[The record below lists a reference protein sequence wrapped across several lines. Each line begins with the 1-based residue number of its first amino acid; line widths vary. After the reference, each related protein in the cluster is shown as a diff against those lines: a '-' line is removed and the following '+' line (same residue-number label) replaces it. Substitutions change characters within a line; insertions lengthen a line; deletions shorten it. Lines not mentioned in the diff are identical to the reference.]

1 MKIWI
6 TDMTTRFQATYLII
20 FATAPHQCVV
30 KKTVHVF
37 WVLRQTKVHRST
49 GHKKGN
55 ARFSIKR

>member
-30 KKTVHVF
+30 KTN
-37 WVLRQTKVHRST
+37 ST
-49 GHKKGN
+49 
-55 ARFSIKR
+55 SILGSQADKSAPLYWT